1 MTAPESRITSLRSL
15 LSSFFLPDE
24 PDLEERARR
33 KLFTI
38 FMLLLGLPLLA
49 FGIYHLRNGIYTYGA
64 MDFILAV
71 VMIGLAFAQKRI
83 SRAVFLYRGI
93 TLLLWLLLFYWLKT
107 TAMNGYASIWA
118 IITPVFSFF
127 LLGKREGFVWTL
139 AMVGLCVFFFFN
151 PFGLDAILPYST
163 SFSVRH
169 LGTLLFVF
177 FLTYFYESTRLRY
190 KKALEQEREE
200 LRNHRDNLE
209 IMVAERT
216 EEISSKNI
224 ELKNTLE
231 QLRVT
236 TTHYLESQKEKEQMQ
251 EQLAHSQK
259 MEALGTLVGG
269 FAHNFNNLL
278 SGITGCL
285 NFLEVL
291 LKNEHL
297 ERRTDIDECLKL
309 GIESSQK
316 SAIIIRQ
323 LLTLSR
329 RQDFNLA
336 PTDLRQSLNNT
347 LSILKSSLPKSI
359 RLDFHVPE
367 QPTIVMAEPVYIEQV
382 LLNLCINASHA
393 MTIMRDPDETQG
405 GTLTV
410 ITEVVAPGE
419 SIQREFPKAAG
430 NGSWTRIRVIDNGV
444 GIPEESRARIFE
456 PFYTTK
462 NTGGGSGLGLA
473 ISYGIIRQHG
483 GFISVDERPGGGSVF
498 SVFLPLA
505 GDQAPS
511 RHDFPVSQVHD
522 VPPRRETIL
531 VIDDE
536 PFILYVIKG
545 YLEEFGWEAII
556 TDKPEE
562 GISIFRER
570 REDISAVIL
579 DLSMPG
585 KSGIEVYGELSA
597 MDPAV
602 KVVLCSGLIESE
614 VTHRALSAGISKI
627 LYKPF
632 ESGTLLDTL
641 LDLLNHR

>member
-1 MTAPESRITSLRSL
+1 MTAPESRITSLRSF
-15 LSSFFLPDE
+15 LSSLFLPDE

-38 FMLLLGLPLLA
+38 FMLLLGFPLFLYGA
-49 FGIYHLRNGIYTYGA
+49 YHLYHGIFNYGII
-64 MDFILAV
+64 DVVISIL
-71 VMIGLAFAQKRI
+71 MIGLALTQKKVRHM
-83 SRAVFLYRGI
+83 VLLYRGM
-93 TLLLWLLLFYWLKT
+93 TLVLWLLLFYWLR
-107 TAMNGYASIWA
+107 TAAINGYASIWA
-118 IITPVFSFF
+118 MLTPVFTFF
-127 LLGKREGFVWTL
+127 LLGKREGFIWSATIAL
-139 AMVGLCVFFFFN
+139 MCAFFFFDPLGLEKTPHYSSSFAARHLSTYLVVFFF
-151 PFGLDAILPYST
+151 
-163 SFSVRH
+163 
-169 LGTLLFVF
+169 
-177 FLTYFYESTRLRY
+177 TYFYESTRLRY
-190 KKALEQEREE
+190 KNALEQEREE

-236 TTHYLESQKEKEQMQ
+236 TTHYLESQEEKEQMQ

-278 SGITGCL
+278 GGITGCL

-336 PTDLRQSLNNT
+336 PTDLRESLKNT
-347 LSILKSSLPKSI
+347 LSILKSSLPKNI
-359 RLDFHVPE
+359 RLDFHIPE
-367 QPTIVMAEPVYIEQV
+367 QPTVVMAEPVYIEQV

-393 MTIMRDPDETQG
+393 MTIMRDPGDTQG
-405 GTLTV
+405 GILTV
-410 ITEVVAPGE
+410 ITEVLAPGE
-419 SIQREFPKAAG
+419 SILREFPKAAG
-430 NGSWTRIRVIDNGV
+430 NGSWARIRVIDNGV

-511 RHDFPVSQVHD
+511 QHDFPVSQVHD

-570 REDISAVIL
+570 REGISAVIL

-585 KSGIEVYGELSA
+585 RSGIEVYGELSA

-614 VTHRALSAGISKI
+614 VTQRALSAGISKI